1 MRAAGAIAAVVLAA
15 TAAWAGAIMGLKNG
29 IGIALPYAGCFILI
43 IGMLYRIARWA
54 ITPAPF
60 SISVTCGQQ
69 KSLPWVKT
77 EPLDNPQ
84 RPWTV
89 MARMFLETA
98 LFRSLFRNTAA
109 GRSGVTIIHGPST
122 WLWLGSMAF
131 HWTMLIII
139 LRHLRLVMEP
149 VPAWTGLLQ
158 RADSIFHTGTPPLL
172 LTNIIIIAAILY
184 LFVRRITDRQ
194 VACISLFQYYVLLAL
209 VAAAA
214 LSGIYLRYFSRV
226 DLLAVKRY
234 ALGLLS
240 FSPVLPPDAPAAFYV
255 HIALVSILAA
265 AIPAGKISHMA
276 GIFFSPTRN
285 AAGDSRR
292 RRHVNPW
299 NPIVPVHTYKEWE
312 EEFRERLVKS
322 GYDLEGGG
330 HG

>member
-1 MRAAGAIAAVVLAA
+1 MKVAGAIAAAAILAA
-15 TAAWAGAIMGLKNG
+15 AVWAGAFLGLKNS
-29 IGIALPYAGCFILI
+29 IGIALPYAGCVILLV
-43 IGMLYRIARWA
+43 GMLYRIARWA

-60 SISVTCGQQ
+60 NITVTCGQQ
-69 KSLPWVKT
+69 KSLHWVKA

-84 RPWTV
+84 RPWAA
-89 MARMFLETA
+89 MARMVLETA

-109 GRSGVTIIHGPST
+109 GRSVTAIIYGPST

-158 RADSIFHTGTPPLL
+158 RADSIFHVSTPPLL
-172 LTNIIIIAAILY
+172 MTNIIITGAVLY
-184 LFVRRITDRQ
+184 LFTRRITDRRL
-194 VACISLFQYYVLLAL
+194 AYISLFQDYFLLAL

-214 LSGIYLRYFSRV
+214 LSGMYLRYFSRV

-240 FSPVLPPDAPAAFYV
+240 FSPVLPPDAPPAFFV
-255 HIALVSILAA
+255 HIALVSILAS

-285 AAGDSRR
+285 SAGDSRR
-292 RRHVNPW
+292 RRHINPW
-299 NPIVPVHTYKEWE
+299 NPPVMTHTYGEWE

-322 GYDLEGGG
+322 GYDLEGGR